1 MCNALD
7 NVELSKLTQRRA
19 PDFHK
24 LINTYVENFTAE
36 KQYFA
41 FSARRLLQLTPRSLC
56 PSKIKMLQYNF
67 GVSIMDE
74 TFEGPFS
81 LLQMFWGS
89 ITARPMRSFLS
100 VIAIAIQVILVLM
113 IVGLT
118 SGVVSEWGKRVEG
131 VGADILVQPPNS
143 SIFFAF
149 SSAVM
154 PESLG
159 DQIAGINS
167 VDEVAPS
174 VILTEPKSLVM
185 VYGIDYARFNALS
198 RGFLFRDGR
207 PFQGP
212 DEVIADD
219 IIAQTRHLRV
229 GSQVTLLNHVFTV
242 SGIVA
247 HGKGARFFIPIRT
260 AQEIAGAEKRVS
272 MFYVRSKGDTDGTRS
287 QLAKLFP
294 QYSFR
299 SLAEYVSLMNSS
311 NLPQLRPFTRTMVA
325 LGIVISFIVVLLNM
339 HTMVME
345 RTREIGILKA
355 LGFSRLDIVR
365 MLLTETLML
374 TIMGTGLG
382 VGLTFLTRVVLRE
395 VNPGLTVLI
404 SPSWIFAAIG
414 LALAGAAAGAL
425 YPALRA
431 ATYDPVVALAY
442 E

>member
-1 MCNALD
+1 MHLAL
-7 NVELSKLTQRRA
+7 LPAMLFLTGTNQNGTVRIWLRSMTE
-19 PDFHK
+19 
-24 LINTYVENFTAE
+24 TY
-36 KQYFA
+36 
-41 FSARRLLQLTPRSLC
+41 
-56 PSKIKMLQYNF
+56 
-67 GVSIMDE
+67 D
-74 TFEGPFS
+74 GPFS

-89 ITARPMRSFLS
+89 IAARPLRSFLS
-100 VIAIAIQVILVLM
+100 VIAIAVQVILVLL

-149 SSAVM
+149 VSVGM
-154 PESLG
+154 QESLG
-159 DQIAGINS
+159 EKIAALSG
-167 VDEVAPS
+167 VDEVAPT
-174 VILTEPKSLVM
+174 VILTEPKHLVM
-185 VYGIDYARFNALS
+185 VYGIDYKRFNALS
-198 RGFLFRDGR
+198 KGFLFRDGR
-207 PFQGP
+207 PFEGP

-219 IIAQTRHLRV
+219 IIAQTRHLKV
-229 GSQVTLLNHVFTV
+229 GSQITLLNHAFTV
-242 SGIVA
+242 CGIVA
-247 HGKGARFFIPIRT
+247 HGKGARYFIPIRT

-272 MFYVRSKGDTDGTRS
+272 MFYVRSKGDTEATRA
-287 QLAKLFP
+287 QILKLMP
-294 QYSFR
+294 ENSVR
-299 SLAEYVSLMNSS
+299 SLSEYVTLMTSS

-325 LGIVISFIVVLLNM
+325 LGIVISFLVVLLNM

-355 LGFSRLDIVR
+355 LGFSRFDIVR
-365 MLLTETLML
+365 MLLTETFIL
-374 TIMGTGLG
+374 TILGTGLG
-382 VGLTFLTRVVLRE
+382 VGLTFLTQVVLKE

-404 SPSWIFAAIG
+404 SPNWIFAAIM